1 MRDRGLYFD
10 LLLIHD
16 FHSDIHNMDQL
27 VDKYIDYEYSSY
39 LFRSVRKI
47 RYSINQKYIN
57 NLLSLI
63 QRQSN

>member
-47 RYSINQKYIN
+47 RYSIN
-57 NLLSLI
+57 
-63 QRQSN
+63 